1 VRFNIHVDEFSE
13 WSDLSVSELKDALR
27 GIGMPI
33 SGRKDE
39 LVTRLEEYS
48 VIQAELVDT
57 KSDES
62 KSAGFL
68 DRIRDLPV
76 PALVVISI
84 LIVGSSGGAVI
95 YGDEI
100 LDFIQGEPEYVLID
114 FDNEKAREFAQ
125 TLVDLGHPEWEG
137 RMSGTVEEEN
147 TANSIK
153 SNFTSMGIPSTM
165 DEFDVNMFEIGSE
178 PDLSICT
185 PGDIGSIFGGPT
197 PCSAADVN
205 REITQFTHREDY
217 VIQGYSGSIDVFHT
231 ENAEI
236 VDLGNGSEDSD
247 WASAASKIAM
257 IWIESGTDGNTDLL
271 QRALANDVNSM
282 ITVNSL
288 INCDDLVMNDCVPY
302 FKGIDLTKFDF
313 IPDSFG
319 FIMVSKSVGTSI
331 SDSVINGDGRIQ
343 MRIDVDNQAISTI
356 YVPCGIIEGK
366 SDSIIVLGA
375 HHDTVYNSQGA
386 VDDSSGVATLQE
398 IARQFSI
405 LESRLGAPEYTIY
418 FCTWGGEEEG
428 LWGSKEWVDKY
439 RNMLSED
446 LRLNINLDMNHIDLE
461 RNNGLTIYGNNPKDT
476 KIVRGISAKFS
487 DAYTD
492 LASKYRVNVND
503 IPSTAMPYNSDHAP
517 FVYEIDNQPDDGM
530 EYGKALV
537 CYGSGSS
544 EYHTYLDTMD
554 RFNEESLAVS
564 GIILGSFIRYLSYG
578 EIT

>member
-1 VRFNIHVDEFSE
+1 
-13 WSDLSVSELKDALR
+13 
-27 GIGMPI
+27 M
-33 SGRKDE
+33 
-39 LVTRLEEYS
+39 
-48 VIQAELVDT
+48 
-57 KSDES
+57 
-62 KSAGFL
+62 
-68 DRIRDLPV
+68 
-76 PALVVISI
+76 
-84 LIVGSSGGAVI
+84 
-95 YGDEI
+95 
-100 LDFIQGEPEYVLID
+100 
-114 FDNEKAREFAQ
+114 
-125 TLVDLGHPEWEG
+125 
-137 RMSGTVEEEN
+137 
-147 TANSIK
+147 
-153 SNFTSMGIPSTM
+153 
-165 DEFDVNMFEIGSE
+165 
-178 PDLSICT
+178 SICT

-487 DAYTD
+487 DVYTD

-578 EIT
+578 EIS

>member
-1 VRFNIHVDEFSE
+1 MRFNIHVDESSE

-57 KSDES
+57 ESDED

-68 DRIRDLPV
+68 DRIRDLPF

-137 RMSGTVEEEN
+137 RMSGTAEEEN

-165 DEFDVNMFEIGSE
+165 DEFDVNMFEIRSE
-178 PDLSICT
+178 PDLSICI

-487 DAYTD
+487 DVYTD

-578 EIT
+578 EIS